1 MKFKNLLTYV
11 LVLAIAA
18 LLAAC
23 SGSEG
28 GDQAAMDHD
37 QNGHME
43 HSSTGELPEDLEK
56 ALHPKYEV
64 GSSVLMDADHME
76 GMQGAEATVAG
87 AFDTI
92 AYAIS
97 YTPVNGGER
106 VENHKWII
114 HEEIEN
120 AGEEAFQAGDAVT
133 VEASHMEGMQGAEAI
148 IESVEKTTVYM
159 VDFTPASGNEEIK
172 NHKWLVEN
180 ELSAE

>member
-1 MKFKNLLTYV
+1 MKFSNLLMYG
-11 LVLAIAA
+11 LMLAIAIA
-18 LLAAC
+18 LAAC
-23 SGSEG
+23 SGNESGNQEM
-28 GDQAAMDHD
+28 MDHE
-37 QNGHME
+37 NGHME
-43 HSSTGELPEDLEK
+43 HSSTGELSEGLKK
-56 ALHPKYEV
+56 ALNPKYGE
-64 GSSVLMDADHME
+64 GSSVLMSAEHME

-120 AGEEAFQAGDAVT
+120 AGEEAFQAGDTVT

>member
-1 MKFKNLLTYV
+1 MKFRNLLIYGLV
-11 LVLAIAA
+11 LVIAIA
-18 LLAAC
+18 LAAC
-23 SGSEG
+23 SGNESGNHE
-28 GDQAAMDHD
+28 AMDHN

-43 HSSTGELPEDLEK
+43 HSSTGELPEGLEK
-56 ALHPKYEV
+56 ALNPKYGE
-64 GSSVLMDADHME
+64 GSSVLMIADHME
-76 GMQGAEATVAG
+76 GMQGAKATVGG

-120 AGEEAFQAGDAVT
+120 AGEEAFQAGDTVT
-133 VEASHMEGMQGAEAI
+133 IEASHMEGMQGAEAI

-159 VDFTPASGNEEIK
+159 VDFTPASGSERVK

>member
-120 AGEEAFQAGDAVT
+120 AGEEAFQAGDTVT